1 MKKERIYQKEYVTME
16 EVKAKQ
22 YRSMGTYN
30 VTVTWSKGER
40 LNDKEALQ

>member
-16 EVKAKQ
+16 EVKQ
-22 YRSMGTYN
+22 YRSIGTYKI
-30 VTVTWSKGER
+30 TITWSKGER